1 MQDHSSKYTAPGF
14 AAVCG
19 RYRPAAPRRWSAAAA
34 LLACLAGT
42 AACASAP
49 SAAESE
55 ARLAA
60 LAPFAGTW
68 SHDEAATAESART
81 TAGGSQED
89 LAQRA
94 SDMWMTEMRDRGEAG
109 NAIDGTP
116 AGLRQTMVM
125 LGVTPRTLTFG
136 VLDDALSVAYEE
148 GAPLVLSVGGGWTD
162 ATAPQG
168 SIEARLR
175 WDGERFAVE
184 RRVSGGGTIR
194 DNLSILESGHLL
206 LSREIVWRR
215 PQPVGLIVFRKP
227 SRSPSRSAPETP

>member
-1 MQDHSSKYTAPGF
+1 MRGAIVH
-14 AAVCG
+14 G
-19 RYRPAAPRRWSAAAA
+19 RTRPSDPHRWAAAAA
-34 LLACLAGT
+34 LLACLAGSG
-42 AACASAP
+42 ACASAP

-55 ARLAA
+55 SRLAA

-68 SHDEAATAESART
+68 THDEAATAQAARS

-109 NAIDGTP
+109 NAVDGTP

-136 VLDDALSVAYEE
+136 VLHDALSAGYEE
-148 GAPLVLSVGGGWTD
+148 DTPLALPVSGGWVD

-168 SIEARLR
+168 SIEARIR
-175 WDGERFAVE
+175 WDGIRFAVE
-184 RRVSGGGTIR
+184 RRISGGGTIR
-194 DNLSILESGHLL
+194 DNFSILESGHLL
-206 LSREIVWRR
+206 LTREIVWRR
-215 PQPVGLIVFRKP
+215 PQPVGLIVFR
-227 SRSPSRSAPETP
+227 R

>member
-1 MQDHSSKYTAPGF
+1 MENHSSMDTVPRRPVVA
-14 AAVCG
+14 G
-19 RYRPAAPRRWSAAAA
+19 RYRPSAPHRWTAAAA
-34 LLACLAGT
+34 LLACLAGS

-55 ARLAA
+55 SRLAA
-60 LAPFAGTW
+60 LAPFAGSW
-68 SHDEAATAESART
+68 SHDEAATAEAARA

-109 NAIDGTP
+109 NAVDGTP

-136 VLDDALSVAYEE
+136 VLDDALSVAYEDD
-148 GAPLVLSVGGGWTD
+148 APLALSVGGGWAD
-162 ATAPQG
+162 ATAPHG

-175 WDGERFAVE
+175 WDGGRFAVE
-184 RRVSGGGTIR
+184 RRISGGGTIR
-194 DNLSILESGHLL
+194 DNFSMLESGHLL
-206 LSREIVWRR
+206 LTREIVWRR
-215 PQPVGLIVFRKP
+215 PQPVGLIVFR
-227 SRSPSRSAPETP
+227 R